1 MLTTAKQG
9 IQHRLRELAPSL
21 LPFADV
27 ATDDL
32 PLGRILRLSL
42 FQVSVGMA
50 LVLITGTL
58 NRVMIVELGVPA
70 WFVAVMVA
78 LPVVFAP
85 LRALIGHRSDTYI
98 SALGWRRVPFIWFG
112 TLMQWGGLA
121 ILPFALLVLSGD
133 GVGSVMWGQVGAGLA
148 FLMIGLGLHTT
159 QTAGLALASDLAP
172 PDVRPR
178 LVALLFVML
187 LVGMVFSALL
197 FGWLLR
203 DFEPLKLIRV
213 IQSAA
218 VISFILNMI
227 SMWKQEP
234 RGMIRQQDAAA
245 KASFSEA
252 LAELREDPRSRRLLL
267 AVALGTIGFTMQD
280 ILLEPFGG
288 QILGLSVSATTGL
301 TALLAGGMLV
311 AFVVAARWLAKGM
324 DPHRLAAYGAL
335 QGIVAF
341 ALIGLVSV
349 LKFKTLF
356 AIGVVMIG
364 IGGGLFAMGTLTAA
378 MAISREHNR
387 GLALG
392 AWGAVQA
399 TATGVAI
406 AAGGALRD
414 IVSGL
419 ATEGAL
425 GPGLAG
431 PGVGYAF
438 VYHLEWVLLFGTLIV
453 IGPLAAF
460 SRKSDSD
467 SEHRFGFAEFPN

>member
-1 MLTTAKQG
+1 MLTAKQG
-9 IQHRLRELAPSL
+9 IRHRLREIGPSL

-32 PLGRILRLSL
+32 PFGRILRLSL

-70 WFVAVMVA
+70 WFVALMVA

-133 GVGSVMWGQVGAGLA
+133 GVGPVIWGQVGAGLA

-187 LVGMVFSALL
+187 LVGMVLSALL

-218 VISFILNMI
+218 VISFVLNVI

-234 RGMIRQQDAAA
+234 RGMIRQQDVAA
-245 KASFSEA
+245 KASFPEA
-252 LAELREDPRSRRLLL
+252 MAELREDPRSRRLLL
-267 AVALGTIGFTMQD
+267 AVALGTAGFTMQD

-311 AFVVAARWLAKGM
+311 AFVVAARWLAAGM

-341 ALIGLVSV
+341 ALIGLVSA
-349 LKFKTLF
+349 LKFKILF
-356 AIGVVMIG
+356 ALGVVMIG

-378 MAISREHNR
+378 MAISKEHNR

-399 TATGVAI
+399 TATGIAI
-406 AAGGALRD
+406 ATGGALRD

-419 ATEGAL
+419 AMEGAL

-460 SRKSDSD
+460 SRKAGSD

>member
-1 MLTTAKQG
+1 MLKADTG
-9 IQHRLRELAPSL
+9 NSSLISRLVPKM

-27 ATDDL
+27 ATEDL
-32 PLGRILRLSL
+32 PLQRILRLAL
-42 FQVSVGMA
+42 FQVPVGMA

-58 NRVMIVELGVPA
+58 NRVMIVELGVQA
-70 WFVAVMVA
+70 WFVALMVA

-85 LRALIGHRSDTYI
+85 LRALIGFRSDI
-98 SALGWRRVPFIWFG
+98 HVSAFGWRRVPFIWFG
-112 TLMQWGGLA
+112 TMMQYGGLA

-133 GVGSVMWGQVGAGLA
+133 GVGPVIWGQLGAGLA

-159 QTAGLALASDLAP
+159 QTAGIALATDLAP
-172 PDVRPR
+172 EHLRPR
-178 LVALLFVML
+178 IVALLFVML
-187 LVGMVFSALL
+187 LIGMLLSSLL

-203 DFEPLKLIRV
+203 DFGPIKLIRV

-218 VISFILNMI
+218 LITLVLNVY
-227 SMWKQEP
+227 STWKQEP
-234 RGMIRQQDAAA
+234 RGIAPGPREASQ
-245 KASFSEA
+245 ASFRES
-252 LAELREDPRSRRLLL
+252 LRELNSDPRSKRLLV
-267 AVALGTIGFTMQD
+267 AVALGTVGFTMQD

-288 QILGLSVSATTGL
+288 QILGLSVGATTSL
-301 TALLAGGMLV
+301 TALLVSGMLI
-311 AFVVAARWLAKGM
+311 AFAVAAKRLATGL
-324 DPHRLAAYGAL
+324 DPNRLAAYGAL
-335 QGIVAF
+335 LGVVAF
-341 ALIGLVSV
+341 AIVGMVGL
-349 LKFKTLF
+349 LKFRSLF
-356 AIGVVMIG
+356 GFGVVLIG

-378 MAISREHNR
+378 MAIAKEHNR

-419 ATEGAL
+419 ALDGAL

-438 VYHLEWVLLFGTLIV
+438 VYHLEWVLLFITLIV

-460 SRKSDSD
+460 SSKSDAE
-467 SEHRFGFAEFPN
+467 SERRFGFAEFPN